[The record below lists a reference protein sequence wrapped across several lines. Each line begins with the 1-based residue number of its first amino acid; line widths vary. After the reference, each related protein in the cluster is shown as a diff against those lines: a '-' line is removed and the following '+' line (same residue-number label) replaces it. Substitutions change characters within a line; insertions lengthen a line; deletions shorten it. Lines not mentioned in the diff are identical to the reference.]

1 MTVHSGYLDSHLHL
15 QAHNLARTI
24 DSILER
30 AEVAGVARMFCNATC
45 EEDWQAVINMAGMG
59 KEDGRPAIVPFLGI
73 HPWFAEGAKAGWEER
88 LLARLKRVPAGIGEI
103 GLDKSCRAD
112 FDRQRQVFVAQL
124 QMASALRRPVAIHC
138 VKAWGPLLEILEQC
152 AQEKQ
157 LPAIMIHAYGGSIET
172 LQRLIRIGCFISF
185 SCRLIADRKR
195 HPAFL
200 ATPLTHLLLETDSQ
214 GRLSVAGAKDGAGV
228 TDSQGGLSVVGA
240 MDGTGATDSRE
251 LNFAANAIDEAGGTK
266 RGSEQARK
274 VLPIDIENPE
284 TSCSEPA
291 DIPGLYAWAAAMRG
305 MEQQELCQRIWKNG
319 EIFTDTLLPR

>member
-1 MTVHSGYLDSHLHL
+1 MEEAPAMTVPSGYLDSHLHL
-15 QAHNLARTI
+15 QAQSLVLTM

-30 AEVAGVARMFCNATC
+30 GEVAGVARMFCNATR
-45 EEDWQAVINMAGMG
+45 EEDWQGVINLAGMG
-59 KEDGRPAIVPFLGI
+59 KEAGRLAIVPFLGI
-73 HPWFAEGAKAGWEER
+73 HPWFVEGAKAGWEER
-88 LLARLKRVPAGIGEI
+88 LLARLQGVPAGIGEI

-124 QMASALRRPVAIHC
+124 QIASALKRPVAIHC
-138 VKAWGPLLEILEQC
+138 VKAWGPLLEILEQF

-157 LPAIMIHAYGGSIET
+157 LPAIMIHAYGGSTET
-172 LQRLIRIGCFISF
+172 LQRLIRLGCFISF

-214 GRLSVAGAKDGAGV
+214 GGLSVAGAMDGA
-228 TDSQGGLSVVGA
+228 
-240 MDGTGATDSRE
+240 
-251 LNFAANAIDEAGGTK
+251 AANAIDEAGGTK

-305 MEQQELCQRIWKNG
+305 MEQQELRQRIWKNG

>member
-1 MTVHSGYLDSHLHL
+1 MTVPSGYLDSHLHL
-15 QAHNLARTI
+15 QAQSLARTI

-30 AEVAGVARMFCNATC
+30 AEVAGVERMFCNATC
-45 EEDWQAVINMAGMG
+45 EEDWQGVINLAGMR
-59 KEDGRPAIVPFLGI
+59 KEDGRLAIVPFLGI
-73 HPWFAEGAKAGWEER
+73 HPWFAEGVKAGWKAR
-88 LLARLKRVPAGIGEI
+88 LLARLQGVPAGIGEI

-138 VKAWGPLLEILEQC
+138 VKAWGPLLEILEQF
-152 AQEKQ
+152 AQEKI
-157 LPAIMIHAYGGSIET
+157 LPAIMIHAYGGSTET
-172 LQRLIRIGCFISF
+172 LQRLIRLGCFISF

-214 GRLSVAGAKDGAGV
+214 GRLSVAG
-228 TDSQGGLSVVGA
+228 
-240 MDGTGATDSRE
+240 E
-251 LNFAANAIDEAGGTK
+251 IDETGGAPE
-266 RGSEQARK
+266 GPEQAQN

-305 MEQQELCQRIWKNG
+305 MEQQELRQRIWRNG